1 MIKIALS
8 MLFAVA
14 LPFAMVGCV
23 ADPTT
28 ETDSDGDQA
37 DSSEESVGES
47 QSALTVLDCCLHP
60 SLTGCSTVI
69 VSACPSGGGGTC
81 TYRVGGQN
89 YTLNCPVSGGGG

>member
-23 ADPTT
+23 ADPTD
-28 ETDSDGDQA
+28 TDSDGDQA

-47 QSALTVLDCCLHP
+47 QSALTVMDCCLYP
-60 SLTGCSTVI
+60 WITGCSTVI
-69 VSACPSGGGGTC
+69 VSPCPYGGGGTC
-81 TYRVGGQN
+81 TYHVGAQQ
-89 YTLNCPVSGGGG
+89 YTLYCPGGNGGG